1 MLNTYFKIA
10 WRNILRNKISSAL
23 NIGGLA
29 VGLAVS
35 FLLMLYV
42 QNEFSFDRFHK
53 LDRRLYQVFKS
64 QPRNGE
70 IVTKNITP
78 QPLAQALQKNFAEVE
93 RTARLSENMTVLVKT
108 GDKALKVNTVA
119 ADPSFLDLFDFQL
132 TYGTLSKALAG
143 TNSIVLTQSV
153 AEALFGTTD
162 PVGQTVAFNN
172 QFPLTVSAVIDN
184 HLANS
189 SFTFNAIISM
199 ESFLVQQPW
208 LKDSGWDNYAYA
220 TYILLKSSVSS
231 SAFNKKIENLIGSYY
246 PPDKTVKLFAYPFS
260 RLHLYGEFKNGV
272 NTGGKIEYVK
282 LFFWLAI
289 GILGIAC
296 INFMNLATAR
306 SERRAREVGVRK
318 AMGAR
323 RTVLIKQ
330 FLGESVMMALS
341 AFGFALLLLLVLVPA
356 FNQVFGLSIQIPF
369 DHPEAWLAAITIV
382 LITGLLAG
390 SYPALILSSFQP
402 VKVLK
407 GQIVS
412 ATASIKPRQLLV
424 VVQFT
429 FAIAM
434 IILSLMIYKQID
446 YIKNRPAGYTREGL
460 IELPADGRLSSEFES
475 FRRDAISAGAIID
488 GTLISESINGVTS
501 ATWENNWPGQLPGE
515 NKIPID
521 CIATTYHFVDTY
533 QLQLV
538 AGRDFDK
545 GRPADSTAI
554 ILNEAAVKLMRLND
568 PIGQKIKWMNEQ
580 RTVIGIVKNFVL
592 GSPYEP
598 VKPAILGFVKDWA
611 GNIGLRLNPDLPASR
626 SLTILQQLYKR
637 YNADYPFEYRFT
649 EDSFGTKLQNE
660 KLLGGMSLSFTC
672 FAVFI
677 SCLGLIGLASF
688 SAEQRRKEIS
698 IRKIM
703 GASAT
708 QLWLMLSQGFVR
720 LVIIS
725 FVIATCISL
734 YIVDRW
740 LDQYTYHTGI
750 GLAVF
755 GVALLASVFICL
767 VAVSWQAIRAALVNP
782 VKSIRND

>member
-1 MLNTYFKIA
+1 
-10 WRNILRNKISSAL
+10 
-23 NIGGLA
+23 
-29 VGLAVS
+29 
-35 FLLMLYV
+35 
-42 QNEFSFDRFHK
+42 
-53 LDRRLYQVFKS
+53 
-64 QPRNGE
+64 
-70 IVTKNITP
+70 
-78 QPLAQALQKNFAEVE
+78 
-93 RTARLSENMTVLVKT
+93 
-108 GDKALKVNTVA
+108 
-119 ADPSFLDLFDFQL
+119 
-132 TYGTLSKALAG
+132 
-143 TNSIVLTQSV
+143 
-153 AEALFGTTD
+153 
-162 PVGQTVAFNN
+162 
-172 QFPLTVSAVIDN
+172 
-184 HLANS
+184 
-189 SFTFNAIISM
+189 
-199 ESFLVQQPW
+199 
-208 LKDSGWDNYAYA
+208 
-220 TYILLKSSVSS
+220 
-231 SAFNKKIENLIGSYY
+231 
-246 PPDKTVKLFAYPFS
+246 
-260 RLHLYGEFKNGV
+260 
-272 NTGGKIEYVK
+272 
-282 LFFWLAI
+282 
-289 GILGIAC
+289 
-296 INFMNLATAR
+296 
-306 SERRAREVGVRK
+306 
-318 AMGAR
+318 
-323 RTVLIKQ
+323 
-330 FLGESVMMALS
+330 MMALS

-369 DHPEAWLAAITIV
+369 GHPEAWFAAITIV

-407 GQIVS
+407 GQIVNS
-412 ATASIKPRQLLV
+412 TASIKPRQLLV

-446 YIKNRPAGYTREGL
+446 YIKNRPVGYTREGL
-460 IELPADGRLSSEFES
+460 IELPADGRLYSEFES

-501 ATWENNWPGQLPGE
+501 ATWENSWPGQLPGE

-521 CIATTYHFVDTY
+521 CIATTYHFIDTY

-580 RTVIGIVKNFVL
+580 RTIIGVVKNFVL

-598 VKPAILGFVKDWA
+598 IKPAILGFVKDWA
-611 GNIGLRLNPDLPASR
+611 GNIGLRLNPDLPTSS
-626 SLTILQQLYKR
+626 SLTILQQLYKQ
-637 YNADYPFEYRFT
+637 YNPDYPFEYRFT

-708 QLWLMLSQGFVR
+708 QLWLMLSQSFVR
-720 LVIIS
+720 LVVIS
-725 FVIATCISL
+725 FAIAACISL

-750 GLAVF
+750 SLAVF